1 MSNVLGIVAEY
12 NPFHNGHL
20 HHLTES
26 QKLVEADYTIAV
38 MSGNFT
44 QRGDASIID
53 KWSRTQ
59 MAIENGVDLVIELPT
74 IYAISS
80 AENFASGAI
89 KILDSLG
96 IVDYLSFGSECNDIS
111 ILSDVTDVLTN
122 EPSEYKSLLAHEL
135 SRGVSFPKAR
145 ERALMMYLNDI
156 RRFNNVLSSPNNI
169 LGIEYLKALDRQKS
183 NIHPITIKRE
193 GSAYNDDSIPLDSGF
208 ASATSIRNLCQS
220 HDISILQNFM
230 PETSFNILQDCLEN
244 GHIVRNISELD
255 KSIIYTLRKMSIDE
269 IANLPDVSEGLE
281 FAIKSAVNQCNT
293 ITELLSIINTKR
305 YTQTRLKRI
314 FLYALLGITKKDMQI
329 SKTTKPYIRILGF
342 NSKGRKLIS
351 EISKH
356 NRKLTII
363 SSVKK
368 FMDSNSNKNL
378 KLMLE
383 KDIWATNVYTLGYEY
398 DSIGNLDYTHNL
410 VIKNNNGFI

>member
-59 MAIENGVDLVIELPT
+59 MAIENGIDLVIELPT

-80 AENFASGAI
+80 AENFASGAV

-96 IVDYLSFGSECNDIS
+96 IVDFMSFGSECNDIS
-111 ILSDVTDVLTN
+111 ILSEVTDVLTN
-122 EPSEYKSLLAHEL
+122 EPSEYKTLLSHEL

-255 KSIIYTLRKMSIDE
+255 KTIIYTLRKMSIDE

-368 FMDSNSNKNL
+368 FMDNNSNKNL

-398 DSIGNLDYTHNL
+398 DSIGNLDYTHKL
-410 VIKNNNGFI
+410 ITL